1 VRETACNRF
10 GTVRVLPIHMNRLFR
25 SNHNRVMLGVCGGVA
40 ERYGWDPTWVR
51 LAFVL
56 ATLAGGPGIVV
67 YLVMALVMPRN
78 PSLTGYAPSALPPPY

>member
-1 VRETACNRF
+1 MV
-10 GTVRVLPIHMNRLFR
+10 RLFR
-25 SNHNRVMLGVCGGVA
+25 SSHNRVLLGVCGGVG

-67 YLVMALVMPRN
+67 YLVAALIMPRN
-78 PSLTGYAPSALPPPY
+78 PSLTGFEAASLPPPY

>member
-1 VRETACNRF
+1 MV
-10 GTVRVLPIHMNRLFR
+10 RLFR
-25 SNHNRVMLGVCGGVA
+25 SANNRVLLGVCGGVA

-78 PSLTGYAPSALPPPY
+78 RSLTGFQAASLPPPY